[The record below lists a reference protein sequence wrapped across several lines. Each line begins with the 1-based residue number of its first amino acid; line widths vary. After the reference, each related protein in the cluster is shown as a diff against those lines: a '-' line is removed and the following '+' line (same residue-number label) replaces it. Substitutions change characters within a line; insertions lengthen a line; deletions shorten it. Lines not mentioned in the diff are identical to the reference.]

1 MKTQGARVADL
12 LKLVERHYEVNSLRS
27 SYTVKLYI
35 KNHLLPM
42 LGARVANHVRKGH
55 VEDYKDQRKKAGAS
69 EVTINRE
76 LAVLSKAFTIGI
88 EEELIERR
96 PPIKLFPEPE
106 PREGHYEHET
116 FLKWQ
121 DACRQ
126 IKGPTYDGEVVADI
140 VMFGYYSGWR
150 LRECLGLHKDWIR
163 TKDKIVVL
171 PASKH
176 KNKKPKIYPL
186 EGRVWNMIEKRLAN
200 ASPDGLLFHRN
211 GRPVKNISR
220 ICGTVCGIVGVSK
233 DHFFHNL
240 RRSCTTNLNR
250 AGVDKETGKKI
261 TGHLTDSVYHAYNQ
275 HDMNSLRSAVKRVE
289 EYLEISTRENQVTSA
304 PENVQEVQQVTAAS
318 SEITEEKH
326 EENALIL
333 YQTNGH
339 NTPKRETFLARLWRK
354 ITK

>member
-1 MKTQGARVADL
+1 MKTQGVRVTDL
-12 LKLVERHYEVNSLRS
+12 LKLVERHYDVNSLRS
-27 SYTVKLYI
+27 AYMVKLYI
-35 KNHLLPM
+35 KNQLAPK

-55 VEDYKDQRKKAGAS
+55 VEDYKDQRKKEGAS

-106 PREGHYEHET
+106 PREGHYEHDD

-121 DACRQ
+121 AACRQ
-126 IKGPTYDGEVVADI
+126 LKGSNYDGEVVADI

-163 TKDKIVVL
+163 TKDKIAVL

-186 EGRVWNMIEKRLAN
+186 EGKVWQMIEKRLASP
-200 ASPDGLLFHRN
+200 SPDGLLFHRN
-211 GRPVKNISR
+211 GRPVKNMSR
-220 ICGTVCGIVGVSK
+220 ICSTVCGIVGVSK
-233 DHFFHNL
+233 EHFFHNL

-261 TGHLTDSVYHAYNQ
+261 TGHLTDSIYHAYNQ
-275 HDMNSLRSAVKRVE
+275 HDMNSLRTAVKKVE
-289 EYLEISTRENQVTSA
+289 EYLEISVRENQVASV
-304 PENVQEVQQVTAAS
+304 PENNQEVEQVTENCK
-318 SEITEEKH
+318 EITQVESS
-326 EENALIL
+326 ENALIL
-333 YQTNGH
+333 YQASGSNA
-339 NTPKRETFLARLWRK
+339 PKTETFLARLWRK
-354 ITK
+354 LTK